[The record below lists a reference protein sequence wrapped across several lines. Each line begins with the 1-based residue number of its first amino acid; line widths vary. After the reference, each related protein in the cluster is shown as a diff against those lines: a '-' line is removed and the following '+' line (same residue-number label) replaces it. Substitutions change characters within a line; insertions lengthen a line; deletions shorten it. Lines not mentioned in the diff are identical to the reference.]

1 VGELEYVTIR
11 YSRKLVGYP
20 CKAIFAAS
28 YVKTTIMGFIKEF
41 KEFAVKGNVMDL
53 AIGVIIG
60 GAFGKIVTALVANVI
75 TPIIAMFTGDPEKFN
90 DVKLGP
96 IKIGLFMQAVLDFI
110 IIAFVLFLIVKAVN
124 RFKAKTPEAAPAPTT
139 TEVLLAEIRDELKK
153 K

>member
-1 VGELEYVTIR
+1 
-11 YSRKLVGYP
+11 VGYP

-28 YVKTTIMGFIKEF
+28 SFKTPIMGFIKEF

-60 GAFGKIVTALVANVI
+60 GAFSKIVTALVANVI
-75 TPIIAMFTGDPEKFN
+75 TPLIAMFTGDPEKFN

-96 IKIGLFMQAVLDFI
+96 VKIGLFMQAILDFI

-124 RFKAKTPEAAPAPTT
+124 RFKAKAPEAAPGPTA
-139 TEVLLAEIRDELKK
+139 TEALLTEIRDELKK

>member
-1 VGELEYVTIR
+1 
-11 YSRKLVGYP
+11 
-20 CKAIFAAS
+20 
-28 YVKTTIMGFIKEF
+28 MGFIKEF
-41 KEFAVKGNVMDL
+41 KEFAIRGNVMDL

-60 GAFGKIVTALVANVI
+60 GAFGKIVTALVSDVI
-75 TPIIAMFTGDPEKFN
+75 TPVIAMFTGDPEKFN

-96 IKIGLFMQAVLDFI
+96 IKIGLFMQSVLDFI

-124 RFKAKTPEAAPAPTT
+124 KLKAKTPEAAAPAPTN

>member
-1 VGELEYVTIR
+1 
-11 YSRKLVGYP
+11 
-20 CKAIFAAS
+20 
-28 YVKTTIMGFIKEF
+28 MGFIKEF

-60 GAFGKIVTALVANVI
+60 GAFGKIVTALVTDVI
-75 TPIIAMFTGDPEKFN
+75 TPVIALFTGDPEKFN
-90 DVKLGP
+90 EVKLGP
-96 IKIGLFMQAVLDFI
+96 IKIGLFMQSVLDFI

-124 RFKAKTPEAAPAPTT
+124 RFKAKAPEAAAPAPTT

>member
-1 VGELEYVTIR
+1 M
-11 YSRKLVGYP
+11 GYT

-28 YVKTTIMGFIKEF
+28 NAKTSIMGFVKEF
-41 KEFAVKGNVMDL
+41 KEFAIKGNVMDL

-60 GAFGKIVTALVANVI
+60 GAFGKIVTALVGNVI
-75 TPIIAMFTGDPEKFN
+75 TPVIAMFTGDPEKFN

-96 IKIGLFMQAVLDFI
+96 IQIGLFMQAVLDFI

-124 RFKAKTPEAAPAPTT
+124 KLKAKAPEAAAPAPTT